1 MGLFGKFAKA
11 IIANAAESAGDN
23 EKSDKTA
30 TPAKLSKMEKEIQGD
45 LEQLRKDKEALV
57 KKHKKTAMKLY

>member
-11 IIANAAESAGDN
+11 IIANAAESAGDSK
-23 EKSDKTA
+23 KSSKTV
-30 TPAKLSKMEKEIQGD
+30 TSPELPKEIQKD
-45 LEQLRKDKEALV
+45 LEELRKAQEALV

>member
-11 IIANAAESAGDN
+11 VIANAAESAGDN

-30 TPAKLSKMEKEIQGD
+30 TSPELRGMAKQIEKD
-45 LEQLRKDKEALV
+45 LEELKKDQD
-57 KKHKKTAMKLY
+57 KLADEYDELGFDL